1 MKSLLHVC
9 VSLRIRK
16 GITNDVITYIR
27 KLRIGVESD
36 STTSI
41 TVKEYVF
48 KIRLNAENILYLSC
62 MEFLCN

>member
-9 VSLRIRK
+9 VSLRISK
-16 GITNDVITYIR
+16 GITNEVITYIR

-48 KIRLNAENILYLSC
+48 EIRLKAEHILIFELYGI
-62 MEFLCN
+62 FV